1 MWLNLDYRK
10 GGIIPLIAAPLARV
24 FHHPQCGEAPATPPN
39 RYIKGT
45 FWCALWNVMVWNVG
59 SSGCEKK

>member
-39 RYIKGT
+39 RYRKGT
-45 FWCALWNVMVWNVG
+45 FWCVL
-59 SSGCEKK
+59 